1 MEKLSV
7 KEIAAVLGT
16 QSDSDAVIDSVVIDS
31 REAGKGSLFVAIAGE
46 RFDGHDF
53 VSKVLENGVQA
64 AVCSKIPNGVSTE
77 KLIIV
82 EDTRTALLQIAAYYR
97 SKFEIPVV
105 GLTGSVGKTTT
116 KEMIAT
122 VLSAKFNTVFTQGN
136 LNNEIGLPRMCFRID
151 SSTQAAVL
159 EMGMNH
165 FGEISRLTQTARPT
179 IGLINNI
186 GVSHIENLGSREGIL
201 KAKMEILEGMK
212 KNAPLVLNADDEML
226 FNASKSIENPVVFFG
241 IDNPQADFKAEDIV
255 QDNDSMRFT
264 IKYNG
269 GECEIK
275 LPAIGRHNVLNA
287 AAAFAVG
294 MQLGIS
300 PKLAADALAEYTPSG
315 MRQKIVTKSGKTV
328 VEDCYNASP
337 DSIKASLSAFSSMKI
352 SGKRIAVLG
361 DMLELGDYSETAH
374 RSCGGYVADNKIDI
388 LFAYGTEAAYYV
400 DEAKKKGIETM
411 LFRDKKELTDKLFE
425 IVNEGDAVLFK
436 ASRGMKLEEVIN
448 ELYERWA

>member
-7 KEIAAVLGT
+7 KEIASALGV
-16 QSDSDAVIDSVVIDS
+16 QSSCSAEIDNVVIDS

-53 VSKVLENGVQA
+53 ILNVLSNGAEAVVCTKAPEGAPEN
-64 AVCSKIPNGVSTE
+64 
-77 KLIIV
+77 KLILV
-82 EDTRTALLQIAAYYR
+82 EDTRAAFLQIAAYYR
-97 SKFEIPVV
+97 SKFNIPVV

-116 KEMIAT
+116 KEMTAA
-122 VLSAKFNTVFTQGN
+122 VLSEKYNTVFTQGN

-165 FGEISRLTQTARPT
+165 FGEISRLTRTARPT

-201 KAKMEILEGMK
+201 KAKLEILEGME
-212 KNAPLVLNADDEML
+212 KNAPLVLNADNDML
-226 FNASKSIENPVVFFG
+226 FNAAKNIENPVIFFG
-241 IDNPQADFKAEDIV
+241 ADNPAADYKAENIV
-255 QDNDSMRFT
+255 QNNDSMQFT
-264 IKYNG
+264 IRYAE
-269 GECEIK
+269 GECNIT
-275 LPAIGRHNVLNA
+275 LPAVGKHNVLNA
-287 AAAFAVG
+287 TAAFAVG

-300 PKLAADALAEYTPSG
+300 PEQAAKALNGYTPSG
-315 MRQKIVTKSGKTV
+315 MRQRIVEKAGRTV
-328 VEDCYNASP
+328 IEDCYNASP
-337 DSIKASLSAFSSMKI
+337 DSIKASLSALSALKV
-352 SGKRIAVLG
+352 SGKRVAVLG

-374 RSCGGYVADNKIDI
+374 RNCGEYVAESGADI
-388 LFAYGTEAAYYV
+388 LFAYGKEAAYYV
-400 DEAKKKGIETM
+400 EAAAAKGIPAELFSNKKQLAEKLYET
-411 LFRDKKELTDKLFE
+411 LG
-425 IVNEGDAVLFK
+425 EGDAVLFK